1 MIVSCTMKRL
11 VERKLRMGDILLCLK
26 DMYGEPKTELHYKKP
41 HELLFAVMLSAQCTD
56 ARVNMVTKTLFKN
69 YATLAEYA
77 TASQAEMRTAIA
89 SISYPN
95 NKAQH
100 IRETAQILLRDFKG
114 KVPSAM
120 EDLLTLKGV
129 ARKTA
134 NVVRGELYDVWD
146 GIAIDTHVKRFVKK
160 FDLSDAT
167 TSDGMEKDLMLLN
180 APQDW
185 KYVNNGLVLYGRY
198 VCKAIRH
205 DCGEHPLTTLWPPAG
220 KKWPKAS

>member
-1 MIVSCTMKRL
+1 MTQLLQELK
-11 VERKLRMGDILLCLK
+11 KL
-26 DMYGEPKTELHYKKP
+26 YGEPKTELHYKEP

-56 ARVNMVTKTLFKN
+56 ARVNMVTTTLFKK
-69 YATLAEYA
+69 YKTLAAYA
-77 TASQAEMRTAIA
+77 AASQANMRTAIA
-89 SISYPN
+89 SVSYPN

-114 KVPSAM
+114 KVPVAM

-134 NVVRGELYDVWD
+134 NVVRGELYDAWD

-198 VCKAIRH
+198 VCKAVKH
-205 DCGEHPLTTLWPPAG
+205 DCAEHPLTQLWPQAG
-220 KKWPKAS
+220 GRWPKAS

>member
-1 MIVSCTMKRL
+1 
-11 VERKLRMGDILLCLK
+11 MGDILRCLK

-41 HELLFAVMLSAQCTD
+41 PELLFAVMLSAQCTD
-56 ARVNMVTKTLFKN
+56 VRVNMVTKTLFKK
-69 YATLAEYA
+69 YATLADYA
-77 TASQAEMRTAIA
+77 AASQSDMRTAIT

-114 KVPSAM
+114 KVPAVM

-180 APQDW
+180 APHHW

-198 VCKAIRH
+198 VCKAIKH
-205 DCGEHPLTTLWPPAG
+205 DCDEHPLTQLWPPAE
-220 KKWPKAS
+220 KRWPKAS

>member
-1 MIVSCTMKRL
+1 MAQ
-11 VERKLRMGDILLCLK
+11 LLAELK
-26 DMYGEPKTELHYKKP
+26 KSYGEPKTELHYSKP

-56 ARVNMVTKTLFKN
+56 ARVNMVTKTLFKK
-69 YATLAEYA
+69 YRTLADYA
-77 TASQAEMRTAIA
+77 AAPQAEMRTAIA
-89 SISYPN
+89 SISFPN

-120 EDLLTLKGV
+120 DDLLTLKGV

-134 NVVRGELYDVWD
+134 NVVRGELYDMWD

-167 TSDGMEKDLMLLN
+167 TADGMERDLMLLN
-180 APQDW
+180 APADW

-198 VCKAIRH
+198 VCKAIKH
-205 DCGEHPLTTLWPPAG
+205 DCSDHSLTKLWPKAG
-220 KKWPKAS
+220 SRWPKAS

>member
-1 MIVSCTMKRL
+1 MAMLLTVLKR
-11 VERKLRMGDILLCLK
+11 E
-26 DMYGEPKTELHYKKP
+26 YGEPKTELHYTKP

-56 ARVNMVTKTLFKN
+56 ARVNMVTKTLFKK
-69 YATLAEYA
+69 YKTLADY
-77 TASQAEMRTAIA
+77 TAAPQSEMREAIA

-100 IRETAQILLRDFKG
+100 IRETAQILLRDFRG
-114 KVPSAM
+114 KVPQAM

-167 TSDGMEKDLMLLN
+167 TSDGMEKDLMHLN
-180 APQDW
+180 TPSDW

-198 VCKAIRH
+198 VCKAIKH
-205 DCGEHPLTTLWPPAG
+205 DCAAHPLTPMWPPAA
-220 KKWPKAS
+220 KRWPKAS